1 MAKNRPRQNMSLGP
15 NNGGFG
21 SGSSNANTPASGGNG
36 NGGNGNGGN
45 GNGRNNNNNNN
56 NNNPFAAP
64 ATDTASGAGAPVL
77 ASSFDDWLRMQ
88 GINNNNLNP
97 DRRQRLRAQ
106 YEATQGVDGAPPPN
120 PDASL
125 GGEGKGSI
133 FDDPLASQ
141 SSGGDNTY
149 KSTAWGLLNQAGI
162 DNDPVFG
169 QQQTAWL
176 NDHIDQLW
184 QRWKGEAQLT
194 GEDRPDFDNWLL
206 NQFGGAP
213 PGTTPDR
220 AFVTN
225 QWGPAFQQY
234 AGRMYQSLSP
244 RARGT
249 DMRQWQAPRRVI
261 QF

>member
-21 SGSSNANTPASGGNG
+21 SGGSNSNNTTPANPNPFSGGNGNGNG
-36 NGGNGNGGN
+36 NGGNGGNKNNNKNKNKNN
-45 GNGRNNNNNNN
+45 GNPDPTFGWSGDMVTVNGQ
-56 NNNPFAAP
+56 PFHTP
-64 ATDTASGAGAPVL
+64 APV
-77 ASSFDDWLRMQ
+77 
-88 GINNNNLNP
+88 
-97 DRRQRLRAQ
+97 
-106 YEATQGVDGAPPPN
+106 
-120 PDASL
+120 
-125 GGEGKGSI
+125 GGEGAGSI
-133 FDDPLASQ
+133 FDDPIASQ
-141 SSGGDNTY
+141 ESGADNSY

-169 QQQTAWL
+169 GQQTAWL

-184 QRWKGEAQLT
+184 QRWKGEAQLE
-194 GEDRPDFDNWLL
+194 GEDRPDFSDWLL
-206 NQFGGAP
+206 SMTGGPP

-220 AFVTN
+220 TYVTN

-234 AGRMYQSLSP
+234 LARQYQALSP

>member
-21 SGSSNANTPASGGNG
+21 SGGSNASTPASGGNG

-45 GNGRNNNNNNN
+45 GNGGNNNNNNN
-56 NNNPFAAP
+56 RPRNRNDNPFQGGGS
-64 ATDTASGAGAPVL
+64 DTGV
-77 ASSFDDWLRMQ
+77 
-88 GINNNNLNP
+88 GISADGVTLNGQP
-97 DRRQRLRAQ
+97 F
-106 YEATQGVDGAPPPN
+106 TPPP
-120 PDASL
+120 AI
-125 GGEGKGSI
+125 GGEGSGSI
-133 FDDPLASQ
+133 FDDPQASKV
-141 SSGGDNTY
+141 SGADGTY